1 MQPQLQ
7 AVGRL
12 PSAANQIERELLVP
26 LPTAATAGA
35 AKRRPYTTGTVATAR
50 PIASQGQLNEELGC
64 EHAHRLAEQ
73 LACTVHHH
81 MQHETWGLCGATAR
95 RLLEW
100 AEGDTTQQRIA
111 KRAPPQ
117 LATQEPV
124 VRHALAVRCVCAVK
138 GAGGIRR
145 C

>member
-7 AVGRL
+7 AAGRL
-12 PSAANQIERELLVP
+12 PSAADQIERELLVP
-26 LPTAATAGA
+26 LHTAATAGA
-35 AKRRPYTTGTVATAR
+35 AERRPHHTTGTVATAR

-64 EHAHRLAEQ
+64 EHARRLAEQ

-100 AEGDTTQQRIA
+100 VEGDTTQQRIA

-124 VRHALAVRCVCAVK
+124 VRRALTVWCVCV
-138 GAGGIRR
+138 R
-145 C
+145 